1 MSEQINIDGVKFK
14 IGYDSAAVEKG
25 LKDDEKKASEA
36 GKKVGSN
43 FSNAFQAVV
52 GAGAMVGLKAFFSR
66 AESEFNRLEGAMK
79 RVESIAKGFG
89 RNIELAKKNVN
100 ELADEGFLN
109 LTQAASGYADAIAL
123 GFDEKQA
130 RKFIGALSDIA
141 AYQNT
146 IGNGAE
152 AVTSG
157 LAGLLS
163 NSAEKVENIGVP
175 VKILNQEYNKNIA
188 TMGKAAA
195 LQKFY
200 NGILKESE
208 KFQGDA
214 ARSTQ
219 TLAGAQASYNAAVE
233 KSFQTIGKGLEPV
246 LKRVYAIAADLANKF
261 TEWFSGLGETTQQI
275 LILTPIIAGL
285 AASIAA
291 IIPLV
296 GSLMAGFAW
305 IPAVIVGVGA
315 LAAALANVGKAKG
328 AETIA
333 GEYQK
338 IRDAVLKTGQ
348 ELDRLSA
355 IQNKTAEQ
363 ELKSIQLKRELTEK
377 AKLLGTT
384 YEALAK
390 DAGSY
395 YEIAQKI
402 AKLERAKARREVGA
416 LGEGLIGG
424 LSDLKR
430 QRDEATA
437 LMAQARVRGDRE
449 AYSDLQLRRAE
460 LNVQIKNQEAEIAK
474 TKKRFDDLDKDIA
487 TESGKGVPSTGGAGG
502 KRGPESRFI
511 EARDQLKKLKDEY
524 TAYLRIERDGAKREE
539 ASTKYFSA
547 RRAIEA
553 DLRGA
558 IAEYNEE
565 TVTAQQEAAK
575 REYEDQVKRI
585 YELANVDEKAKK
597 RVAEDLQKAQES
609 YARQNAK
616 IYAESFARTMQGANA
631 IASGF
636 AGALRA
642 QNIGQA
648 LGGFGGIAQGIGGL
662 SERFEAFG
670 VIGQGIAAAGGIIS
684 TLTDLFG
691 KSDAERAREA
701 EEQKRR
707 DEETKAILEL
717 QANYQKNMLALQEAQ
732 ARLPFENMSRQL
744 RLIDINAQQQRLS
757 GVNESSVESQR
768 LAARQAAIQG
778 TLSSQGGTIAG
789 GSLFS
794 NVSADPQ
801 SLTAFIN
808 ERAAQSA
815 AINQFMQL
823 AEIIP
828 TLTGSAKETAFR
840 QLQSYKG
847 LVPDE
852 LYNAFQKAYDVS
864 GGILT
869 LRAGQ
874 EFASGLTTARGLFGE
889 ITRDTATA
897 ESLLSVIQDSL
908 ANQIAIE
915 ENTRKTAENTS
926 KALTLRPDRERSFI
940 DVGRGYIQS
949 LGQRLTNPALAA
961 VAGMDRNIVLPGS
974 IGMASGVATAAR
986 TLQERL
992 TDAAEM
998 NVRQNSEM
1006 IDILYDARAVLINM
1020 LAALDSDTSTIN
1032 RLSVAEFDRIQSEVN
1047 RRRR

>member
-89 RNIELAKKNVN
+89 RNVELAKKNVN

-233 KSFQTIGKGLEPV
+233 KSFQTIGKGLEPI
-246 LKRVYAIAADLANKF
+246 LKRVYAVLTDLANKF
-261 TEWFSGLGETTQQI
+261 SEWFSGLGDTTQQI
-275 LILTPIIAGL
+275 LILTPVFATL
-285 AASIAA
+285 ASIITAL
-291 IIPLV
+291 IPV
-296 GSLMAGFAW
+296 VATMGGAFAW
-305 IPAVIVGVGA
+305 VPAVIVGIG
-315 LAAALANVGKAKG
+315 LLSAALANIGKAKS
-328 AETIA
+328 ADRIA
-333 GEYQK
+333 DEYQK
-338 IRDAVLKTGQ
+338 ARDAILKTGQ
-348 ELDRLSA
+348 ELDRLNA

-424 LSDLKR
+424 LGDLKR

-460 LNVQIKNQEAEIAK
+460 LNVQIKNQEAEITK
-474 TKKRFDDLDKDIA
+474 TKKRFDDLDKDVSS
-487 TESGKGVPSTGGAGG
+487 EGGKGPTSEG
-502 KRGPESRFI
+502 
-511 EARDQLKKLKDEY
+511 
-524 TAYLRIERDGAKREE
+524 
-539 ASTKYFSA
+539 
-547 RRAIEA
+547 
-553 DLRGA
+553 
-558 IAEYNEE
+558 
-565 TVTAQQEAAK
+565 
-575 REYEDQVKRI
+575 
-585 YELANVDEKAKK
+585 
-597 RVAEDLQKAQES
+597 
-609 YARQNAK
+609 QN
-616 IYAESFARTMQGANA
+616 MPHG
-631 IASGF
+631 
-636 AGALRA
+636 LRA
-642 QNIGQA
+642 RA
-648 LGGFGGIAQGIGGL
+648 PAPLTRSLHRA
-662 SERFEAFG
+662 G
-670 VIGQGIAAAGGIIS
+670 V
-684 TLTDLFG
+684 LD
-691 KSDAERAREA
+691 
-701 EEQKRR
+701 
-707 DEETKAILEL
+707 
-717 QANYQKNMLALQEAQ
+717 
-732 ARLPFENMSRQL
+732 RLIPLLNLPPARQL
-744 RLIDINAQQQRLS
+744 RAGLS
-757 GVNESSVESQR
+757 H
-768 LAARQAAIQG
+768 
-778 TLSSQGGTIAG
+778 
-789 GSLFS
+789 
-794 NVSADPQ
+794 
-801 SLTAFIN
+801 
-808 ERAAQSA
+808 
-815 AINQFMQL
+815 
-823 AEIIP
+823 
-828 TLTGSAKETAFR
+828 
-840 QLQSYKG
+840 
-847 LVPDE
+847 
-852 LYNAFQKAYDVS
+852 
-864 GGILT
+864 
-869 LRAGQ
+869 
-874 EFASGLTTARGLFGE
+874 
-889 ITRDTATA
+889 
-897 ESLLSVIQDSL
+897 
-908 ANQIAIE
+908 
-915 ENTRKTAENTS
+915 
-926 KALTLRPDRERSFI
+926 ALTSQFFALFHNKIR
-940 DVGRGYIQS
+940 
-949 LGQRLTNPALAA
+949 RLLLKP
-961 VAGMDRNIVLPGS
+961 RKS
-974 IGMASGVATAAR
+974 S
-986 TLQERL
+986 
-992 TDAAEM
+992 
-998 NVRQNSEM
+998 
-1006 IDILYDARAVLINM
+1006 RAV
-1020 LAALDSDTSTIN
+1020 
-1032 RLSVAEFDRIQSEVN
+1032 
-1047 RRRR
+1047 